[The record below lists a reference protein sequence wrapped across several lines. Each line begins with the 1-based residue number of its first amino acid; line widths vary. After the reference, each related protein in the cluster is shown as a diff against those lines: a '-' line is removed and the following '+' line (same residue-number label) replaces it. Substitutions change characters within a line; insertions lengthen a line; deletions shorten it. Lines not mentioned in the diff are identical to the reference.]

1 MKRLCTLAALALL
14 ALGCGKDDEDYRKKP
29 GNNGAVQPQKGKP
42 VKKPGADVFFWPGKT
57 FAEVKDALSTGEN
70 VYDEKRVD
78 ACIEATGKL
87 AAVKAKHK
95 GDAKATME
103 KSLSVLKAAGFKDFG
118 EYAAAQGKLVDG
130 FTVFQQMKTIEKM
143 AATMSRAGPG
153 AVAFRS
159 SKGGMLKSLRKN
171 IKDLKLTE
179 ADLRLL
185 HKNNEK
191 LVGSAQKDNGKPGS
205 SPK

>member
-1 MKRLCTLAALALL
+1 MKRLCTLAVVALF

-29 GNNGAVQPQKGKP
+29 GNNGAVQP
-42 VKKPGADVFFWPGKT
+42 KKPGAGAFSWPGKT
-57 FAEVKDALSTGEN
+57 FAEVKDALSTGKS

-87 AAVKAKHK
+87 AAIKAKHK

-103 KSLSVLKAAGFKDFG
+103 KSLSVLKATGFKDFG
-118 EYAAAQGKLVDG
+118 DYAAAQGQLMAG
-130 FTVFQQMKTIEKM
+130 FVVFQQMRTVEKM
-143 AATMSRAGPG
+143 AEVMSGKGPG
-153 AVAFRS
+153 AAAFRGA
-159 SKGGMLKSLRKN
+159 KGEMLKSLRENLK
-171 IKDLKLTE
+171 KLKLTE

-191 LVGSAQKDNGKPGS
+191 LVGGPQGLR
-205 SPK
+205 